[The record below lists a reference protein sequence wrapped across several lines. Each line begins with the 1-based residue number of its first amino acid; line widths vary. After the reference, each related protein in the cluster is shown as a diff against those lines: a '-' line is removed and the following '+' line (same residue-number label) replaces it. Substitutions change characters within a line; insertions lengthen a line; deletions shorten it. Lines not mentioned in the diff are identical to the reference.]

1 MTPTGP
7 RTPKEGT
14 RAMSEGATQIPDRLP
29 LLPLKGTVIFP
40 HQVQG
45 LGVGRKKSLRAL
57 DAALEGSRLIVLAA
71 QREDDIDEPEAKDI
85 RETGTI
91 CKILQVGKQPDG
103 VLQVI
108 VEGLVRT
115 TLRGFVRHEPY
126 FEVELTPRPDPTEK
140 TVELEALM
148 RGVVSQFERFARFS
162 RSVPADQVLAAA
174 QVEEPGRLADLIAQH
189 ISLKLDERQ
198 ELLEADPKTR
208 LERLSAILGREIH
221 VLELERKIQSRV
233 RKQMEKSQREYFLKE
248 QIKAI
253 QQELGETDERQA
265 EVSEYRKKIEA
276 ATLPEHVKTK
286 ALEELGRLE
295 KMPPMVAEAVVVRTY
310 LDWILAIPWTTRT
323 DDRLDIDEAR
333 KILEEDHYGLA
344 KAKDRVTEYL
354 AVRKLSPE
362 SRGPILCFVGPP
374 GVGKTSVGKSIARA
388 LGRKFVR
395 ISLGG
400 VRDEAEIRGH
410 RRTYVGALPG
420 RIVQGMKT
428 AGSRNPVFMLD
439 EIDKLGMDFRGDPS
453 AALLEALD
461 PEQNHAFS
469 DHYLELALDLSEV
482 VFITTA
488 NILDPIPPALRDRM
502 EVIRFA
508 GYIEEEKVKIAEH
521 FLIPKQ
527 LKANGLKPEQVTFTD
542 EALRLIAREY
552 TREAG
557 VRNLEREIGTICR
570 KVATQVARGVA
581 TGERITR
588 ANLHKFLGPPKFRF
602 GSAEKEDE
610 IGVATGLVYTEMG
623 GDVIAVEATLMRGE
637 GKLSLT
643 GQLGDVMKESAQA
656 ALSYVRSR
664 ARRLG
669 AEEEFYQKTD
679 VHIHVPAGAVP
690 KDGPSAG
697 ITIATAMAS
706 AVTGRPVRRDI
717 AMTGEITL
725 RGRVLPIGGLKEK
738 VLAAHRA
745 GLRTVV
751 LPKENEKDLT
761 EIPSNVRK
769 HMRLVLVAHMDEVLK
784 EALLARREQEVPP
797 PAPIAAPTPPFIPPL
812 PPVPVQ
818 PERRPPEPPPIS

>member
-1 MTPTGP
+1 
-7 RTPKEGT
+7 
-14 RAMSEGATQIPDRLP
+14 MSISESQATIPDRLP
-29 LLPLKGTVIFP
+29 LLPLKGTVVFP
-40 HQVQG
+40 NQVQG
-45 LGVGRKKSLRAL
+45 LGVGRRKSLQAIET
-57 DAALEGSRLIVLAA
+57 ALERDRLMVLAA
-71 QREDDIDEPEAKDI
+71 QRDDDVEDPRPQDIFT
-85 RETGTI
+85 TGTV
-91 CKILQVGKQPDG
+91 CRVLQVGKQPDG

-108 VEGLVRT
+108 VEGVVRA
-115 TLRGFVRHEPY
+115 TLTAFHQEEPY
-126 FEVELTPRPDPTEK
+126 FEVAVEHRPDSAEK
-140 TVELEALM
+140 SMETEALM
-148 RGVVSQFERFARFS
+148 RGLVSQLERYARLS
-162 RSVPADQVLAAA
+162 RSIAPDQLVAAA

-189 ISLKLDERQ
+189 VSLKLEERQ
-198 ELLEADPKTR
+198 ELLDAEPKIR
-208 LERLSAILGREIH
+208 LERLSAILSREIG
-221 VLELERKIQSRV
+221 VLELERKIQGRV

-253 QQELGETDERQA
+253 QQELGETDERQT

-276 ATLPEHVKTK
+276 AGLPEHVKAK
-286 ALEELGRLE
+286 AVEELGRLE

-310 LDWILAIPWTTRT
+310 LDWILALPWTVRT
-323 DDRLDIDEAR
+323 EDRLDIDEAR
-333 KILEEDHYGLA
+333 KILDKDHYGLE
-344 KAKDRVTEYL
+344 KAKDRVIEYL

-395 ISLGG
+395 VSLGG

-428 AGSRNPVFMLD
+428 AGSHNPVFMLD

-469 DHYLELALDLSEV
+469 DHYMDLALDLSEV
-482 VFITTA
+482 MFITTA
-488 NILDPIPPALRDRM
+488 NILDTIPPALRDRM
-502 EVIRFA
+502 EVIRFP
-508 GYIEEEKVKIAEH
+508 GYIEEEKVKIAEQ

-527 LKANGLKPEQVTFTD
+527 RKSNGLTQGQITFTT
-542 EALRLIAREY
+542 EALRIVAREY

-557 VRNLEREIGTICR
+557 VRNLEREIGSICR
-570 KVATQVARGVA
+570 KVATGVARGTV
-581 TGERITR
+581 TGERVTR
-588 ANLHKFLGPPKFRF
+588 ANLHKYLGPPKFRF
-602 GSAEKEDE
+602 GAAEKEDE
-610 IGVATGLVYTEMG
+610 VGVATGLVYTEMG
-623 GDVIAVEATLMRGE
+623 GDVVAVEATLMRGE

-664 ARRLG
+664 AKRYG
-669 AEEEFYQKTD
+669 ADEEFYQRTD

-697 ITIATAMAS
+697 ITMATALAS
-706 AVTGRPVRRDI
+706 AVSGRPVRRDV

-725 RGRVLPIGGLKEK
+725 RGRVLGIGGLKEK

-745 GLRTVV
+745 GLRTVIM
-751 LPKENEKDLT
+751 PKENEKDLQD
-761 EIPSNVRK
+761 IPANVRK
-769 HMRLVLVAHMDEVLK
+769 QVRLVLVDHVDAVLN
-784 EALLARREQEVPP
+784 EALLPQRGQEAPSPAPVVAPPEPFVPP
-797 PAPIAAPTPPFIPPL
+797 M
-812 PPVPVQ
+812 PPVPIK
-818 PERRPPEPPPIS
+818 PERRPPEPQVS

>member
-1 MTPTGP
+1 MG
-7 RTPKEGT
+7 EGKP
-14 RAMSEGATQIPDRLP
+14 EIPGRLP

-40 HQVQG
+40 YQVQG

-57 DAALEGSRLIVLAA
+57 EVALERERLIVLAA
-71 QREDDIDEPEAKDI
+71 QKDDDIDDPRPGDI
-85 RETGTI
+85 REAGTV
-91 CKILQVGKQPDG
+91 CRVLQVGKQPDG
-103 VLQVI
+103 ILQVI
-108 VEGLVRT
+108 VEGVSRARIT
-115 TLRGFVRHEPY
+115 GFPQEEPH
-126 FEVELTPRPDPTEK
+126 FEVEITLQADPVEK

-148 RGVVSQFERFARFS
+148 RGLVSQFERFARLS
-162 RSVPADQVLAAA
+162 RSIPTDQQLAVTQA
-174 QVEEPGRLADLIAQH
+174 EEPGRLADLVAQH
-189 ISLKLDERQ
+189 LSLKLDERQ
-198 ELLEADPKTR
+198 ELLEADIKTR
-208 LERLSAILGREIH
+208 LERLTAILGRETH
-221 VLELERKIQSRV
+221 VLELERKIQNRV

-276 ATLPEHVKTK
+276 ANLPEHVKTK
-286 ALEELGRLE
+286 ALEELTRLE

-310 LDWILAIPWTTRT
+310 LDWILSVPWSVRT
-323 DDRLDIDEAR
+323 DDQLDIDEAR
-333 KILEEDHYGLA
+333 RILDEDHYALE
-344 KAKDRVTEYL
+344 KAKDRVIEYL
-354 AVRKLSPE
+354 AVRKLSPG

-374 GVGKTSVGKSIARA
+374 GVGKTSVGRSIARA

-395 ISLGG
+395 VSLGG

-420 RIVQGMKT
+420 RIVQGLKT

-482 VFITTA
+482 MFITTA
-488 NILDPIPPALRDRM
+488 NILETIPPALRDRM

-508 GYIEEEKVKIAEH
+508 GYIEEEKVKIAEQ

-527 LKANGLKPEQVTFTD
+527 LKANGLNAEQVTFTS

-557 VRNLEREIGTICR
+557 VRNLEREISTIYR
-570 KVATQVARGVA
+570 KVATEVARGRA
-581 TGERITR
+581 AGDRITR

-602 GSAEKEDE
+602 GAAEKQDE
-610 IGVATGLVYTEMG
+610 VGVATGLVYTEMG

-656 ALSYVRSR
+656 AMSYVRAR
-664 ARRLG
+664 ARRFG
-669 AEEEFYQKTD
+669 VDEEFYQRTD

-697 ITIATAMAS
+697 ITMATALAS
-706 AVTGRPVRRDI
+706 AVTGRPVRRDV

-745 GLRTVV
+745 GLRTVI
-751 LPKENEKDLT
+751 LPEENEKDLQ
-761 EIPSNVRK
+761 EIPANVRK
-769 HMRLVLVAHMDEVLK
+769 QMRLLMVSHVDEVLK
-784 EALLARREQEVPP
+784 EALLPRREAEVVT
-797 PAPIAAPTPPFIPPL
+797 PAPVSGPTPAFVPQVTTVP
-812 PPVPVQ
+812 PVQ
-818 PERRPPEPPPIS
+818 PERRPAEAPPIS

>member
-1 MTPTGP
+1 
-7 RTPKEGT
+7 
-14 RAMSEGATQIPDRLP
+14 MSISENQATIPDRLP
-29 LLPLKGTVIFP
+29 LLPLKGTVVFP
-40 HQVQG
+40 YQVQG
-45 LGVGRKKSLRAL
+45 LGVGRRKSLQAIEI
-57 DAALEGSRLIVLAA
+57 ALERDRLMVLAA
-71 QREDDIDEPEAKDI
+71 QRDDDIEDPRPQDI
-85 RETGTI
+85 YATGTI
-91 CKILQVGKQPDG
+91 CRVLQVGKQPDG
-103 VLQVI
+103 VLQVV
-108 VEGLVRT
+108 VEGIVRAT
-115 TLRGFVRHEPY
+115 VTAFHQEDPH
-126 FEVELTPRPDPTEK
+126 FEVAVEQRPDSAEK
-140 TVELEALM
+140 TMEMEALM
-148 RGVVSQFERFARFS
+148 RGLLSQLERFARLS
-162 RSVPADQVLAAA
+162 RSIPPDQLVAAA
-174 QVEEPGRLADLIAQH
+174 QVEEPGRLADLVAQH
-189 ISLKLDERQ
+189 VSLKLEERQ
-198 ELLEADPKTR
+198 ELLETEPKIR
-208 LERLSAILGREIH
+208 LERLSTILSREIG
-221 VLELERKIQSRV
+221 VLELERKIQGRV

-253 QQELGETDERQA
+253 QQELGETDERQT

-276 ATLPEHVKTK
+276 AGLPEHAK
-286 ALEELGRLE
+286 AKAVEELGRLE

-310 LDWILAIPWTTRT
+310 LDWILAVPWTART
-323 DDRLDIDEAR
+323 EDRLDIDDAR
-333 KILEEDHYGLA
+333 KILDEDHYGLE
-344 KAKDRVTEYL
+344 KAKDRVIEYL

-469 DHYLELALDLSEV
+469 DHYMEIALDLSEV
-482 VFITTA
+482 MFITTA
-488 NILDPIPPALRDRM
+488 NILETIPPALRDRM
-502 EVIRFA
+502 EVIRFT
-508 GYIEEEKVKIAEH
+508 GYIEEEKVKIAEQ

-527 LKANGLKPEQVTFTD
+527 RKANGLTPGQITFTT
-542 EALRLIAREY
+542 EALRIVAREY

-557 VRNLEREIGTICR
+557 VRNLERELSSICR
-570 KVATQVARGVA
+570 KVATGVARGTT
-581 TGERITR
+581 TGERVTR
-588 ANLHKFLGPPKFRF
+588 ANMHKYLGPPKFRF
-602 GSAEKEDE
+602 GAAEKEDE
-610 IGVATGLVYTEMG
+610 VGVATGLVYTEMG
-623 GDVIAVEATLMRGE
+623 GDVVAVEATLMRGE

-664 ARRLG
+664 AKRYG
-669 AEEEFYQKTD
+669 ADEEFYQRTD

-697 ITIATAMAS
+697 ITMATALAS
-706 AVTGRPVRRDI
+706 AVSGRPVRRDV

-725 RGRVLPIGGLKEK
+725 RGRILAIGGLKEK

-745 GLRTVV
+745 GLRTVI
-751 LPKENEKDLT
+751 LPKENEKDLQD
-761 EIPSNVRK
+761 IPANVRK
-769 HMRLVLVAHMDEVLK
+769 QVRLVLVEHMDAVLN
-784 EALLARREQEVPP
+784 EALLPQRGQEVPSPAPVVAP
-797 PAPIAAPTPPFIPPL
+797 PAPFVPPM
-812 PPVPVQ
+812 PPVPIK
-818 PERRPPEPPPIS
+818 PERRPPEPQVS